1 MIAVTISP
9 DVAPEVYDIL
19 AMCLAHAVESAQ
31 SGVRTMDVLGNDQ
44 GAAHY
49 EEAAALLAAM
59 QRQLGRKG
67 VK

>member
-19 AMCLAHAVESAQ
+19 AACLVHAVASAQ
-31 SGVRTMDVLGNDQ
+31 SGVKTMEVLGNDK

-49 EEAAALLAAM
+49 EEAAAL
-59 QRQLGRKG
+59 QHQLGRKG